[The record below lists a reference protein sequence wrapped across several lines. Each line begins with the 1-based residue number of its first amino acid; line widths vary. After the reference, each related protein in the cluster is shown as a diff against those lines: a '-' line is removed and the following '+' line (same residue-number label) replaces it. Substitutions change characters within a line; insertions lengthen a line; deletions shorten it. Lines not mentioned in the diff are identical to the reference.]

1 MLHPDA
7 AALAAVQ
14 QHCSAAVTVWAW
26 VLLAGTRVSVLMGH
40 AQDSL
45 ELCSWRQ
52 HMLLRFECAQ
62 VAKHCHNSVAQLSF
76 V

>member
-1 MLHPDA
+1 
-7 AALAAVQ
+7 
-14 QHCSAAVTVWAW
+14 

-76 V
+76 VF